1 RRKCVDKT
9 GYENRFRPSGNK
21 DSKNSQFKI
30 QNSRLT
36 FVNNESIRGSTF
48 AGWGARQ
55 SYNKIFAHTLKYI
68 RTRAGTREYPP
79 KSHLTRAKTHHQ
91 TDPKLASNARLPNI
105 LKILEQFYC
114 YFFHTLNN
122 FTIFVP

>member
-1 RRKCVDKT
+1 MKID
-9 GYENRFRPSGNK
+9 SGHRGTK
-21 DSKNSQFKI
+21 IAKIRNSRFKI
-30 QNSRLT
+30 S
-36 FVNNESIRGSTF
+36 FVDNESIRGSTF
-48 AGWGARQ
+48 AGWGASQ

-79 KSHLTRAKTHHQ
+79 KSHLTRAKTPHQ
-91 TDPKLASNARLPNI
+91 TDPKLASNACLPNI